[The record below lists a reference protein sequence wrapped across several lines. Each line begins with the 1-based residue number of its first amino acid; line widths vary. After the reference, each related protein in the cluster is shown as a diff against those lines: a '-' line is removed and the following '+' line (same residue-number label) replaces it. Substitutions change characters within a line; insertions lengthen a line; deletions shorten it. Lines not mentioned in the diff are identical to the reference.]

1 MGLNVPTFIE
11 GDFSFGPGR
20 LFLGAAGSTPTVD
33 IGAITEDGITI
44 EMINEKR
51 DIMQGNPKQIVFT
64 FSQVQGVMVR
74 VTGIEWDFDT
84 HTYALGAANTS
95 TDASFKT
102 FAAGGDPL
110 VERVAIDI
118 LHQMAV
124 LGHTLHAFIWTAVS
138 EGNLSLPLNHDEHQF
153 EYSWKG
159 QRTTTN
165 WAGDPLAFDEEL
177 FRLERE
183 IA

>member
-1 MGLNVPTFIE
+1 MGLNVPAFIE

-20 LFLGAAGSTPTVD
+20 LFLGVSGTTPTVD

-51 DIMQGNPKQIVFT
+51 DIMQGNPKLIVFT
-64 FSQVQGVMVR
+64 FSQVQGAMVR

-84 HTYALGAANTS
+84 HTYALGAANTT

-102 FAAGGDPL
+102 FSMGGDPL
-110 VERVAIDI
+110 VEKVAIHVQ
-118 LHQMAV
+118 HQMAV
-124 LGHTLHAFIWTAVS
+124 LGHTLNAYIWQAVS
-138 EGNLSLPLNHDEHQF
+138 EGNLSLPLGHDEHQF
-153 EYSWKG
+153 EYSWKA
-159 QRTTTN
+159 QRSVTN
-165 WAGDPLAFDEEL
+165 WAGDSLAFDEEIL
-177 FRLERE
+177 RIERA